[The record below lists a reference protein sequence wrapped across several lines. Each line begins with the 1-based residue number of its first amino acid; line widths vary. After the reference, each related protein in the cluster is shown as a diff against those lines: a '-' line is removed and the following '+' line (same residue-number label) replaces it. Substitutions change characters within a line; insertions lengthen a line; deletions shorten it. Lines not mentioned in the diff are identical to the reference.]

1 MLMMILMSYFMVILK
16 IKYLLISKIL
26 IMDISMFQLLVGDI
40 KVMQELYK
48 MTQKDSVR
56 YHL

>member
-1 MLMMILMSYFMVILK
+1 MQMMILMSYFMVILK

>member
-1 MLMMILMSYFMVILK
+1 MQMMILMSYFMVILK
-16 IKYLLISKIL
+16 IKYLLTSKIL